1 MRTKV
6 LSFVTAAVGFVHSI
20 FAIRYLSSK
29 IAVTACI
36 TLDFELMHLH
46 KIIMQGAIASVS
58 NEFKRLWPHQKA
70 IINTVA
76 SVSNQ
81 TMASVSNSNTS
92 ICLKRKRI
100 GGLCVERNQTIASAS
115 NEIKM
120 HLFSSHQTTKWSW
133 SPRVIQRTLLLRQR
147 RIQLVDCYCASW
159 IFSGKQNK
167 LCCVQKDSNRSCLV
181 AESNSQTDRSWGRQK
196 QKGTNSRRLH
206 TLDQVSSARINN
218 EQMQDKPPAMHCHWP
233 VSPARIINEQMEDQ
247 PPAMHCH

>member
-133 SPRVIQRTLLLRQR
+133 GPRVIQRT
-147 RIQLVDCYCASW
+147 CYCASW

-181 AESNSQTDRSWGRQK
+181 VESNSQTDRSWGRHK
-196 QKGTNSRRLH
+196 QKGTNSGRLH
-206 TLDQVSSARINN
+206 TL
-218 EQMQDKPPAMHCHWP
+218 
-233 VSPARIINEQMEDQ
+233 
-247 PPAMHCH
+247 

>member
-1 MRTKV
+1 M
-6 LSFVTAAVGFVHSI
+6 
-20 FAIRYLSSK
+20 
-29 IAVTACI
+29 
-36 TLDFELMHLH
+36 
-46 KIIMQGAIASVS
+46 
-58 NEFKRLWPHQKA
+58 
-70 IINTVA
+70 VA

-81 TMASVSNSNTS
+81 TMASVLNSNTS

-100 GGLCVERNQTIASAS
+100 GGLCVELNQTIASAS

-133 SPRVIQRTLLLRQR
+133 SPRVIQPTLLLRQR

-196 QKGTNSRRLH
+196 QKGTNSRRFH
-206 TLDQVSSARINN
+206 TLDQVSS
-218 EQMQDKPPAMHCHWP
+218 
-233 VSPARIINEQMEDQ
+233 ARIINEQMEDQ